1 MYRKYLAITL
11 ILFLLPV
18 WWSCEES
25 TNSSSP
31 DLSDNPPE
39 WLIPTNEIF
48 DGGPGKDG
56 IPALTTPE
64 MANAGTISYLNDND
78 LVIATKLD
86 GEVRIYPH
94 KILDWHEIINDVIN
108 DHRFAITYCPLT
120 GSGISYDRVINGN
133 TTTFG
138 VSGLL
143 YNTNLIP
150 YDRATN
156 SNWSQM
162 KMMSV
167 NGDLIGQTADTFPI
181 IETTWG
187 NLKSFY
193 TEAKVVTTNTGHSR
207 NYNRFPYGDYKT
219 NHNFLLF
226 PVSHKDDR
234 LPRKERVLGI
244 FHNGAAKAFRFSSN
258 PLSLIESNVGGTNIV
273 VVVSKNDNLIM
284 AYQPELVNGEKVS
297 LSVDN
302 NSLPVIMKDENNNEY
317 DIFGTVVSGP
327 AEGERLKSVTQ
338 FIAYWFAWA
347 AFYPETS
354 LQ

>member
-1 MYRKYLAITL
+1 
-11 ILFLLPV
+11 
-18 WWSCEES
+18 
-25 TNSSSP
+25 
-31 DLSDNPPE
+31 
-39 WLIPTNEIF
+39 
-48 DGGPGKDG
+48 
-56 IPALTTPE
+56 
-64 MANAGTISYLNDND
+64 
-78 LVIATKLD
+78 
-86 GEVRIYPH
+86 
-94 KILDWHEIINDVIN
+94 
-108 DHRFAITYCPLT
+108 
-120 GSGISYDRVINGN
+120 
-133 TTTFG
+133 
-138 VSGLL
+138 
-143 YNTNLIP
+143 
-150 YDRATN
+150 
-156 SNWSQM
+156 M

-226 PVSHKDDR
+226 PVSHNDDR

-258 PLSLIESNVGGTNIV
+258 TLSLIESNVGGTDIV

-297 LSVDN
+297 LSIED
-302 NSLPVIMKDENNNEY
+302 NSLPIIMKDENNNEY
-317 DIFGTVVSGP
+317 DIFGSVISGP
-327 AEGERLKSVTQ
+327 SEGERLKPVTQ

-347 AFYPETS
+347 AFYPETD